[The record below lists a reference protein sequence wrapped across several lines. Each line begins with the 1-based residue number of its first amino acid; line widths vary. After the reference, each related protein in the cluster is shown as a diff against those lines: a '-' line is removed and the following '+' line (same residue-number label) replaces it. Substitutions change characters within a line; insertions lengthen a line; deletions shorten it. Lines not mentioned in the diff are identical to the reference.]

1 MKFRYIGEEFTEW
14 FGFKWMPGTVHD
26 VEDGHAVGK
35 LKNSALFEVCEEV
48 TYGGPVAGSMEDAT
62 RPKNKGGRP
71 RKVVEVEAES
81 DGDDQE

>member
-26 VEDGHAVGK
+26 VEDAHAVGK
-35 LKNSALFEVCEEV
+35 LKNSALFEAVEGEAFSV
-48 TYGGPVAGSMEDAT
+48 PMEDAIK
-62 RPKNKGGRP
+62 PKNKGGRP
-71 RKVVEVEAES
+71 RKVIEVEAEP